1 MLDQKKVFEELEAQ
15 GVIFYTGV
23 PDSYLNGFCNYS
35 LMQFPERNILSLIH
49 ISEPTRH

>member
-23 PDSYLNGFCNYS
+23 PDSYLKIG
-35 LMQFPERNILSLIH
+35 RAH
-49 ISEPTRH
+49 V